1 MDVPAHGATDE
12 RDLIVPIE
20 RARLPVSAH
29 YAILPKH
36 WKIECADM
44 ETITLADYVQYG
56 FLAFIALLL
65 VAMVVAL
72 IRQSGAIGEL
82 KGEVRGINLR
92 LDEMSKSHSERM
104 DASSKSLS
112 ERIDEMSKSLSERM
126 DASSKSLSERI
137 DELRTN
143 HSERMDA
150 MSKSLSERIDEL
162 RINHSERMDA
172 MSKSL
177 SERIDELRI
186 NHSER
191 MDAMSK
197 SLSER
202 IDELRINHSERMDAM
217 SKSLSER
224 IDELRTNHSERM
236 DALTARVERLEDGL
250 SALAREVSEIKGL
263 LLALHQRMDLVM
275 RHRHEP
281 EAGQVILTPEEI
293 AAD

>member
-1 MDVPAHGATDE
+1 
-12 RDLIVPIE
+12 
-20 RARLPVSAH
+20 
-29 YAILPKH
+29 
-36 WKIECADM
+36 M

-92 LDEMSKSHSERM
+92 IDEMSKSHSERT
-104 DASSKSLS
+104 DAMSKGLS
-112 ERIDEMSKSLSERM
+112 ERIDELSKNYSERM
-126 DASSKSLSERI
+126 DAMSKGLSERIDELSKNYSERMDAMSKGLSERI
-137 DELRTN
+137 DELRLN

-162 RINHSERMDA
+162 SKNHSERMDG
-172 MSKSL
+172 
-177 SERIDELRI
+177 
-186 NHSER
+186 
-191 MDAMSK
+191 
-197 SLSER
+197 
-202 IDELRINHSERMDAM
+202 
-217 SKSLSER
+217 
-224 IDELRTNHSERM
+224 
-236 DALTARVERLEDGL
+236 LTTRVERLEDGL

-263 LLALHQRMDLVM
+263 LLALHQRVDLVM

-281 EAGQVILTPEEI
+281 ETGQVILTPEEI

>member
-1 MDVPAHGATDE
+1 M
-12 RDLIVPIE
+12 
-20 RARLPVSAH
+20 PVSAP

-36 WKIECADM
+36 GQIKCGNM

-104 DASSKSLS
+104 DA
-112 ERIDEMSKSLSERM
+112 
-126 DASSKSLSERI
+126 
-137 DELRTN
+137 
-143 HSERMDA
+143 
-150 MSKSLSERIDEL
+150 
-162 RINHSERMDA
+162 
-172 MSKSL
+172 
-177 SERIDELRI
+177 
-186 NHSER
+186 
-191 MDAMSK
+191 
-197 SLSER
+197 
-202 IDELRINHSERMDAM
+202 
-217 SKSLSER
+217 
-224 IDELRTNHSERM
+224 
-236 DALTARVERLEDGL
+236 LTTRVERLEDGL

-263 LLALHQRMDLVM
+263 LLALHQRVDLVM

-281 EAGQVILTPEEI
+281 ETGQVILTPEEI

>member
-1 MDVPAHGATDE
+1 ME
-12 RDLIVPIE
+12 W
-20 RARLPVSAH
+20 ARLPVSAR

-36 WKIECADM
+36 GQIKCGNM

-104 DASSKSLS
+104 DALSSTHSERTDALSKSFSDRL
-112 ERIDEMSKSLSERM
+112 DEMSKS
-126 DASSKSLSERI
+126 
-137 DELRTN
+137 
-143 HSERMDA
+143 HSERADE
-150 MSKSLSERIDEL
+150 MSRSFSERLEAL
-162 RINHSERMDA
+162 G
-172 MSKSL
+172 KSQ
-177 SERIDELRI
+177 
-186 NHSER
+186 
-191 MDAMSK
+191 
-197 SLSER
+197 
-202 IDELRINHSERMDAM
+202 
-217 SKSLSER
+217 
-224 IDELRTNHSERM
+224 SERM

-250 SALAREVSEIKGL
+250 LALAREVSEIKGL
-263 LLALHQRMDLVM
+263 LLALHQRVDLVM

-281 EAGQVILTPEEI
+281 ETGQVILTPEEI

>member
-1 MDVPAHGATDE
+1 ME
-12 RDLIVPIE
+12 W
-20 RARLPVSAH
+20 ARLPVSAR

-36 WKIECADM
+36 QQIKCGNM

-104 DASSKSLS
+104 DA
-112 ERIDEMSKSLSERM
+112 
-126 DASSKSLSERI
+126 
-137 DELRTN
+137 
-143 HSERMDA
+143 
-150 MSKSLSERIDEL
+150 
-162 RINHSERMDA
+162 
-172 MSKSL
+172 
-177 SERIDELRI
+177 
-186 NHSER
+186 
-191 MDAMSK
+191 
-197 SLSER
+197 
-202 IDELRINHSERMDAM
+202 
-217 SKSLSER
+217 
-224 IDELRTNHSERM
+224 
-236 DALTARVERLEDGL
+236 LTARVERLEDGL

-263 LLALHQRMDLVM
+263 LLALHQRVDLVM

-281 EAGQVILTPEEI
+281 ETGQVILTPEEI